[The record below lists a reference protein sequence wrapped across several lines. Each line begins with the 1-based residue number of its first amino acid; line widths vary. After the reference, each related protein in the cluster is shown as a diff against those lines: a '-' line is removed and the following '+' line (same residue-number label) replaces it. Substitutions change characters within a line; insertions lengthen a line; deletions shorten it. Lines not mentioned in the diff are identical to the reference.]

1 MMPDAKWYANWVRM
15 IPAESAAEKMRN
27 LEAADLIESL
37 AAELEQVKQ
46 ERDGLNILLGQ
57 AQSMLE
63 TRTRERNAA
72 IRQLLEADKN
82 NPFACS
88 YCKHDDVCDGRLAVC
103 GDCGMDG
110 CPCNTCINHS
120 NWQWRGIQK
129 EDWHG
134 TDYDCCACACTGIR
148 SGYGHDELKEG

>member
-1 MMPDAKWYANWVRM
+1 MPDAKWYANWVRM

-37 AAELEQVKQ
+37 AAELEQVK
-46 ERDGLNILLGQ
+46 
-57 AQSMLE
+57 
-63 TRTRERNAA
+63 RERNAA

>member
-1 MMPDAKWYANWVRM
+1 MDKKIIELLEILRDEDNCNVLDY
-15 IPAESAAEKMRN
+15 ID
-27 LEAADLIESL
+27 EAADLIESL
-37 AAELEQVKQ
+37 AAELEQVK
-46 ERDGLNILLGQ
+46 
-57 AQSMLE
+57 
-63 TRTRERNAA
+63 RERNAA

-120 NWQWRGIQK
+120 NWQWRDI
-129 EDWHG
+129 
-134 TDYDCCACACTGIR
+134 
-148 SGYGHDELKEG
+148 